1 MRTFKKSILTIFACL
16 GTLAVVFGI
25 NLLVIG
31 GAYWLICL
39 LLNLTFSWKYALAI
53 EIIFIVLKLIFKEKN
68 NDKN

>member
-1 MRTFKKSILTIFACL
+1 MKTFKKSMLTIFACL

-25 NLLVIG
+25 DLLVIG

-39 LLNLTFSWKYALAI
+39 LLKLTFSWRYVLAI
-53 EIIFIVLKLIFKEKN
+53 KIILIVLKLVFKKKN